1 MIVKILKI
9 IYSEVTDVLLLYY
22 TNLYVSKLM
31 INYWRNFIVEHYRG
45 DFYISDFW
53 WFDVV

>member
-22 TNLYVSKLM
+22 NNLYVSKLM